1 MDDDLPTDV
10 LEGSFV
16 EVETSPLFTC
26 SHWGKSFARKYNR
39 GRHLMTH
46 DKDQAICT
54 MCTICN
60 LYFLSEEE
68 KEAHER
74 KKHPPLVCDACGV
87 AFQRKSDLKAYISLK
102 HADQNN
108 NIKAC
113 YMPFRE
119 V

>member
-1 MDDDLPTDV
+1 
-10 LEGSFV
+10 
-16 EVETSPLFTC
+16 
-26 SHWGKSFARKYNR
+26 
-39 GRHLMTH
+39 
-46 DKDQAICT
+46 
-54 MCTICN
+54 MCTIYN
-60 LYFLSEEE
+60 LYFQSEEE
-68 KEAHER
+68 KEAHAR

-87 AFQRKSDLKAYISLK
+87 AFQRKSDLKAHISLK